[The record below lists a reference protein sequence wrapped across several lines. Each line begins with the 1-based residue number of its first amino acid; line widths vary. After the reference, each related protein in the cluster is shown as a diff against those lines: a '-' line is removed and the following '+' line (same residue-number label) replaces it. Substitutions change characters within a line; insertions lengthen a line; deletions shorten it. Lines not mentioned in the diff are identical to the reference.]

1 MTFKKTLAF
10 IIYLRTILSKNYYTS
25 YNMPILFSKFSDPLR
40 PIHIK
45 KKMSKDILKGRRV
58 LSSKKK
64 KGRRVLYTNY
74 Q

>member
-1 MTFKKTLAF
+1 
-10 IIYLRTILSKNYYTS
+10 
-25 YNMPILFSKFSDPLR
+25 MPILFSKFSDPLR

-64 KGRRVLYTNY
+64 GRRVLYTNY